1 MVINKYIK
9 EYPSSKVISH
19 FDMRYG
25 QYVVDRCQFCHV
37 DYLGNVG
44 KRHKCSL
51 HSREVTNKSL
61 PLHRDILNDHF
72 PSHDFK

>member
-1 MVINKYIK
+1 
-9 EYPSSKVISH
+9 
-19 FDMRYG
+19 MRYG
-25 QYVVDRCQFCHV
+25 QYVVDRCQFCYV
-37 DYLGNVG
+37 GYLGNVG

-51 HSREVTNKSL
+51 HSGEVTNKSL